1 MSEKFIYHTK
11 GTCST
16 EMIFIMDENKIENL
30 EVVSGCNGNLK
41 GIASLIK
48 GHTAEEIIPLLQ
60 GIRCG
65 SKMTSCPDQI
75 AAALSQYLSERK

>member
-1 MSEKFIYHTK
+1 MSEQFIYHTK

-16 EMIFIMDENKIENL
+16 EMIFIMDGNKIENL

-41 GIASLIK
+41 GISALVK

-65 SKMTSCPDQI
+65 SKSTSCPDQI
-75 AAALSQYLSERK
+75 AKALTQYLDSKK